1 MWALK
6 GVLKGGSHL
15 NLFFRSLCCW
25 LGCSGRA
32 GSASAAPESNP
43 NGCFIHCSSLVPHRF
58 NHHKPWDLFL
68 VNSGGVGCCGRT
80 FCVFWDRGLVVSLQT
95 HFCRLQIHFFYFIF
109 PLFVLLLCN
118 RISKKYSF
126 EVALEGAGALGRA
139 LQLSGQMPRASLS
152 L

>member
-1 MWALK
+1 MLWKDFLC
-6 GVLKGGSHL
+6 VLGS
-15 NLFFRSLCCW
+15 W
-25 LGCSGRA
+25 LGGFIA
-32 GSASAAPESNP
+32 NP
-43 NGCFIHCSSLVPHRF
+43 L
-58 NHHKPWDLFL
+58 
-68 VNSGGVGCCGRT
+68 
-80 FCVFWDRGLVVSLQT
+80 LQT
-95 HFCRLQIHFFYFIF
+95 ANTFFFYFIF